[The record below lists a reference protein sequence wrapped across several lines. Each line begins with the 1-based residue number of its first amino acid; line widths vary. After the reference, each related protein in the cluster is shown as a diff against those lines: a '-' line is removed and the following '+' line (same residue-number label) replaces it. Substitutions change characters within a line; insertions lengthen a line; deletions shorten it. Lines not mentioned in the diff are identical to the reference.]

1 MKHEM
6 KQNKNKEMTQNG
18 IVYAT
23 KNKQSARRKGTLA
36 PRHNRKKENKAKRG
50 PGSSRALVIRK
61 YYLALR
67 LYRSTQTHPAIPSSA
82 AMLAK
87 YYLALWHYGTTLGF
101 RTEPCHGVP
110 STVYGKRS

>member
-36 PRHNRKKENKAKRG
+36 PRHNRKKEKKTKPKEG
-50 PGSSRALVIRK
+50 PGVRI
-61 YYLALR
+61 
-67 LYRSTQTHPAIPSSA
+67 
-82 AMLAK
+82 
-87 YYLALWHYGTTLGF
+87 
-101 RTEPCHGVP
+101 VP
-110 STVYGKRS
+110 Q

>member
-36 PRHNRKKENKAKRG
+36 PRHNRKKRKAKKKYDG
-50 PGSSRALVIRK
+50 VWNRALVIRK

-67 LYRSTQTHPAIPSSA
+67 LYRSTLDPTRHF
-82 AMLAK
+82 L
-87 YYLALWHYGTTLGF
+87 L
-101 RTEPCHGVP
+101 VP
-110 STVYGKRS
+110 QCWLSIT